1 MLNKTKEKINS
12 LRLNFAS
19 WKRKRRMAKQIDPR
33 EVAHLTKTVE
43 CPHQWYGNSYGGFY
57 INPSLLNSNSIVY
70 SFGIGKDISFDR
82 KCIKK
87 HKCKVYAFDPTPK
100 SVNFIK
106 QQRLPNGFFFYDYG
120 ITESESGVVDFYL
133 PKNPKAVSGSL
144 VKTTLV
150 NSHDSIKVMMKSFDD
165 ITNDLKHKHID
176 VVKMDI
182 KGSEYLVLDKILDMN
197 LTIDQFLVGI
207 HDQLLKEGKSKS
219 KKLVE
224 KMKQKGYEIF
234 AHSMIYEEIS
244 FIHKSKL

>member
-87 HKCKVYAFDPTPK
+87 HKCQVYGFDPTPK

-106 QQRLPNGFFFYDYG
+106 QQRLPDGFFFYDYG

-144 VKTTLV
+144 VK
-150 NSHDSIKVMMKSFDD
+150 NDIIDSSKIVSVQMKSFDD
-165 ITNDLKHKHID
+165 IVKMLKHKYID

-182 KGSEYLVLDKILDMN
+182 EGSEYLVLEKILDMN
-197 LTIDQFLVGI
+197 FEIGQFLVEF
-207 HDQLLKEGKSKS
+207 HDRLLSNEKYKSKNV
-219 KKLVE
+219 VE
-224 KMKQKGYEIF
+224 KMNQKGYEIF